1 VTVPASWRHKSANI
15 MLPLGRNEL
24 TKEMMMQKAQGALCS
39 KCYSSCGNWRTLSK
53 SIAECA
59 GSKEEQDL
67 RKRNQLIDAA
77 LKSCRFA

>member
-1 VTVPASWRHKSANI
+1 MTVPASWRHKSANI

-53 SIAECA
+53 SIFECA
-59 GSKEEQDL
+59 GSKEEQ
-67 RKRNQLIDAA
+67 LIDAA
-77 LKSCRFA
+77 FKSCRFA